1 MHSAGLGLVDE
12 RRGLYAI
19 AWCYDTRWV
28 RCCPNIVLNI
38 FNEEWL
44 NMSIIKW
51 ISVLFMMVHH
61 YSLTSVLLS
70 SAIGKIA
77 FVHMI
82 PFFAWAISS
91 FLRFL
96 IFPSLILIRFFVY
109 LSVCRWHFFV
119 SSFICFF
126 VSRRSPAHPRHL
138 NHSMLFCFFVFLSG
152 EPLRWHRVP
161 SGIVNT
167 YVLIV
172 PWKTSMQFMCF

>member
-1 MHSAGLGLVDE
+1 
-12 RRGLYAI
+12 
-19 AWCYDTRWV
+19 
-28 RCCPNIVLNI
+28 
-38 FNEEWL
+38 
-44 NMSIIKW
+44 
-51 ISVLFMMVHH
+51 MMVHH

-96 IFPSLILIRFFVY
+96 IFPSLIFIRFFVY

-126 VSRRSPAHPRHL
+126 VFRRSPAHPRPL

-152 EPLRWHRVP
+152 EPLHGIGFHRGSSTDATLHVYERCCMP
-161 SGIVNT
+161 FRRSCIKSCDV
-167 YVLIV
+167 VLSCQMRCCTETRV
-172 PWKTSMQFMCF
+172 SAQLEHMNLWFRASCFEVM